1 MENVYSPPSRK
12 LMKENHKQRYY
23 QSLQK
28 SINSKLQDI
37 LKESYD
43 NPVVKAR
50 NTWQITSEMIQVI
63 LGPEVFEKWFKNIKP
78 IVLKNKNLIV
88 QTDSVFAAQWINTHY
103 QELIDSIAKAQDK
116 NLTCFFIGPKT
127 WNKTNGKHHF

>member
-1 MENVYSPPSRK
+1 
-12 LMKENHKQRYY
+12 MKENHKQRYY

-28 SINSKLQDI
+28 SINSKLQEI
-37 LKESYD
+37 LKDSYD
-43 NPVVKAR
+43 NPVIKAR
-50 NTWQITSEMIQVI
+50 NTWQITSEMLQVI

-116 NLTCFFIGPKT
+116 NLTCFFIGPKNWKQST
-127 WNKTNGKHHF
+127 EKYHF